1 MLSGEWGGTM
11 CLTEPQA
18 GSSLSDVVTKAIPT
32 DQGFYNITGQK
43 IFISGNNHFYINI

>member
-18 GSSLSDVVTKAIPT
+18 GSSLSDIITKATPT
-32 DQGFYNITGQK
+32 SDGCY
-43 IFISGNNHFYINI
+43 